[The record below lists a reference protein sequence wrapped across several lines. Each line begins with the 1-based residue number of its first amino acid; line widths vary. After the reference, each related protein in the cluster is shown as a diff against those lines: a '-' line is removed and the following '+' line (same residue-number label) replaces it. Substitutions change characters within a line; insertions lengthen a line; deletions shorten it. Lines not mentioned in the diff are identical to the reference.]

1 MKTFLLDCTAR
12 KKSGFSSSEIYSIDP
27 DGKGLMNVYCDMVT
41 DGGGWTV
48 IRRRVDGTTDFYLN
62 WTDYKRGF
70 GSLTGNF
77 WLGNDNI
84 HRLTT
89 SGNTVLRVDLEAW
102 DGKTAYSVYGKFVV
116 DDENNKYRLSAADYD
131 QSSTAGHSLER
142 NTNRFFCTKDR
153 NNFRDDFENPA
164 LFLGGGWWY
173 NADTDNNLN
182 GRYFNRKVVK
192 LDGIYWGS
200 WAGVL
205 RSLKRSEMKL
215 RPSSF
220 V

>member
-1 MKTFLLDCTAR
+1 
-12 KKSGFSSSEIYSIDP
+12 
-27 DGKGLMNVYCDMVT
+27 MNVYCDMVT

-48 IRRRVDGTTDFYLN
+48 IQRRVDGTTDFYLN

-131 QSSTAGHSLER
+131 QSLTAGHSLER